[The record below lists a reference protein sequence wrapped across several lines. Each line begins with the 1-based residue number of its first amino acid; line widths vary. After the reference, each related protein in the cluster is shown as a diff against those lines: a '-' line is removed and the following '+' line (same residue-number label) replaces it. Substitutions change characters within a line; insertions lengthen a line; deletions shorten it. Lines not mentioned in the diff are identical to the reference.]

1 MKLSKYL
8 ILGGFLLS
16 FQVSADSVYEWGH
29 WQAEEDPAK
38 AILEGADPSEV
49 TAPTAAGGISR
60 PFSPVVFPRN
70 EPPLDTGLIGPSSSG
85 PAARVPPPPP
95 PPRPTLPTRGQG
107 LQGPGPSL

>member
-1 MKLSKYL
+1 MRISKLL
-8 ILGGFLLS
+8 ILGGFLVS
-16 FQVSADSVYEWGH
+16 FQASADSVYEWGH

-70 EPPLDTGLIGPSSSG
+70 EPPLDDGPV
-85 PAARVPPPPP
+85 PAALPRPPAR
-95 PPRPTLPTRGQG
+95 PPRPSCGRNCA
-107 LQGPGPSL
+107 QGPGRPIPGPQIR